1 MSGYTQNEN
10 VSRGSDTIID
20 RYCNSLNIL
29 KEKVMNLLEQ
39 YHSIIMQKMECD
51 LGNFRYL
58 QKFTAIGQ
66 IAFLVVMVS

>member
-10 VSRGSDTIID
+10 VSRGSDTMID

-51 LGNFRYL
+51 LG
-58 QKFTAIGQ
+58 K
-66 IAFLVVMVS
+66 